1 MYEIITYGGGEILR
15 DVFNGIAMMSGMS
28 TYLSAIKIAFTVGVF
43 FTLFKVAF
51 GYSFKENVKFI
62 AGFMLIYNMI
72 FLPKA
77 DIKIT
82 DRINPNLVGAT
93 VDNVPYGL
101 ALFASLTSRIG
112 DKLTTLAEQNYSLP
126 NDLQY
131 HKNGMLMGSKLV
143 DMSTDFYVTN
153 SEFAKNLREYSKQC
167 VFYDILLGK
176 YSFDDLKN
184 SSKIWT
190 LVSNNPSPARSFTYS
205 QNGNESIV
213 TCQFGTGLL
222 TSYWPKEIDETSKT
236 LAQRIFPKSTTSIVA
251 KNKLLSMLPVSYD
264 YLLNISQSSLDI
276 IQQNMMINTLEDATV
291 DFANSTGANSMGSVY
306 AQIKAEAQLRSAS
319 NVTAQLASKWVPLLK
334 IVFECLFYGAFP
346 FVFLLMLLP
355 NGFDIFK
362 NYFTSFMWLQSW
374 GILYAIL
381 HRVMMASAS
390 SSGIAVST
398 LMTGT
403 NALTLANQSGIQAI
417 NSDIATVAGYL
428 SMSIPFFSMALV
440 KGANTIAGMSDS
452 LLNVP
457 QSVASQTSAEVTSGN
472 INLGNASIG
481 NKSYANLSANKQDA
495 EAYVN
500 SGGFRMKGIDGS
512 MSTLHENG
520 SMTFN
525 HQGIASNFLANV
537 NGNQAI
543 SSQLSSEASRM
554 RQTGM
559 SLSTQASQSRGQAY
573 SAMAQHISSQ
583 SINNSGNESWRS
595 GTNGRTSDAFSNIQN
610 SSKKFAETH
619 GLNEQLAGEILASA
633 SAGISFGKFKIK
645 KLPMINAGGSIGG
658 NIKYNDIN
666 SQIYNDAKEFA
677 KSEQL
682 QESFDIASTAG
693 KSQGYT
699 FTDSKGNSLNHSINS
714 NLNESLNLEQRASS
728 NFSLS
733 DSLNSRAS
741 DIRSGAI
748 SVSTNLNKEFQD
760 YSMQQIGLDGKPLS
774 FEKFS
779 KIMKSDSVARDK
791 LINRFVDMKSEQI
804 ITDYKGQMGVNKSQL
819 RNDYNKADNYIKS
832 NMDNKID
839 NKFIN
844 SADTI
849 NEGYSKGTSNSSIDT
864 QKLKQEVED
873 QIANN
878 KNKISQVE
886 INQDAMTQVKD
897 KHDES
902 IKKSILNIL
911 DND

>member
-15 DVFNGIAMMSGMS
+15 DVFNGIAMMTGMS

-190 LVSNNPSPARSFTYS
+190 LVSANPSPARSFTYS

-222 TSYWPKEIDETSKT
+222 TSYWPTETDSALK
-236 LAQRIFPKSTTSIVA
+236 LFGARIFPKSTTSTVA

-403 NALTLANQSGIQAI
+403 NALTLANQAGIQAI

-428 SMSIPFFSMALV
+428 SMSIPFISMALV
-440 KGANTIAGMSDS
+440 KGASTIAGMSDS

-457 QSVASQTSAEVTSGN
+457 QSVASQTAGEVASGN

-573 SAMAQHISSQ
+573 SAMAQHISNQ

-595 GTNGRTSDAFSNIQN
+595 GVNGRTSDAFSSIQDA
-610 SSKKFAETH
+610 SRKFAKTH
-619 GLNEQLAGEILASA
+619 GLTEQLAGEVLASV
-633 SAGISFGKFKIK
+633 SADIGFGKFKAK
-645 KLPMINAGGSIGG
+645 ASG
-658 NIKYNDIN
+658 NIGYKDIN

-677 KSEQL
+677 KSERL
-682 QESFDIASTAG
+682 QQSFDIASTAG

-699 FTDSKGNSLNHSINS
+699 FTDSQGNSLNHSINS
-714 NLNESLNLEQRASS
+714 NLNESLNLEQRASA

-733 DSLNSRAS
+733 DSLNNRAS

-791 LINRFVDMKSEQI
+791 LINRFVDMKSEKI
-804 ITDYKGQMGVNKSQL
+804 IADYKGQMGVNKSQL
-819 RNDYNKADNYIKS
+819 RNDYNQNDSYIKS

-844 SADTI
+844 SVDTI

-864 QKLKQEVED
+864 QKLKQDVED

-878 KNKISQVE
+878 KNKISRVE

-897 KHDES
+897 KHNES
-902 IKKSILNIL
+902 VKKRFLDVL